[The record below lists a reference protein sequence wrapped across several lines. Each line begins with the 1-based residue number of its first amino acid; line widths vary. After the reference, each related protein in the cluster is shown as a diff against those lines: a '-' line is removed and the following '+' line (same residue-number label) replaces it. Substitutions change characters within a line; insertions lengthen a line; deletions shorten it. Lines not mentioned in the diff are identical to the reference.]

1 MCESSSCLR
10 FNVIL
15 ETPPTLRFTTGSVH
29 PEAAAAYAKEF
40 LAYVLDVEVQET
52 MLLGLFNMPQR

>member
-15 ETPPTLRFTTGSVH
+15 ETPPTLIFITGSVH
-29 PEAAAAYAKEF
+29 PETAAAYAKEL
-40 LAYVLDVEVQET
+40 LAYVPGVEAQET
-52 MLLGLFNMPQR
+52 MLLGLVNMPQR